1 MDSFENRN
9 YYALKIMQYSHFKGM
24 RPCTNYIHY
33 YYIYINFTHP
43 EFEFFGGIGE
53 NIIPP

>member
-33 YYIYINFTHP
+33 YYIYITFTHP